1 MADARREAFEPD
13 YAVPPGETLRE
24 TLESIGMSQADL
36 ARRAD
41 LSAKHVNQIVQG
53 EAAITPET
61 ALALERVTRVP
72 ARIWNSLEANFQAQ
86 RIRISQRRRLDPDD
100 LAWLRRFPAG
110 ELVRRQA
117 IEGSNDAH
125 LLFDQMLG
133 FFGVAN
139 RNAWEKLWRSP
150 EAAFRQSA
158 AFQADEYA
166 VATWLRLGELE
177 AAQLRTDPFDRAAFR
192 FALDEARGLMTGAP
206 DEFFPAMVD
215 LCAQAGVALV
225 LVSEVKGARASGASR
240 WTSPTKAIIQL
251 SMRYRWEDHFWFSF
265 FHEGGHVYLHGKRR
279 AFVDLPA
286 GPDEGAIPDG
296 EVKRRP
302 IGLRRTS

>member
-24 TLESIGMSQADL
+24 TLESIEMSQADL

-61 ALALERVTRVP
+61 ALALERVTGVP

-125 LLFDQMLG
+125 LLFDQILG

-139 RNAWEKLWRSP
+139 RQRMGE
-150 EAAFRQSA
+150 
-158 AFQADEYA
+158 A
-166 VATWLRLGELE
+166 VALSRSRFPPIGSLSGGRVRGRHVASIGELK
-177 AAQLRTDPFDRAAFR
+177 AAQVRTDPFDRAAFR
-192 FALDEARGLMTGAP
+192 FALDEARGLVTGAP

-215 LCAQAGVALV
+215 LCAQARVALV
-225 LVSEVKGARASGASR
+225 LVSEVKGAREWSESLDLANQSHHSAIHAVSVGGPLLVLVPSR
-240 WTSPTKAIIQL
+240 GRS
-251 SMRYRWEDHFWFSF
+251 R
-265 FHEGGHVYLHGKRR
+265 
-279 AFVDLPA
+279 LPA
-286 GPDEGAIPDG
+286 RQTPRLCRFAGGP
-296 EVKRRP
+296 
-302 IGLRRTS
+302 